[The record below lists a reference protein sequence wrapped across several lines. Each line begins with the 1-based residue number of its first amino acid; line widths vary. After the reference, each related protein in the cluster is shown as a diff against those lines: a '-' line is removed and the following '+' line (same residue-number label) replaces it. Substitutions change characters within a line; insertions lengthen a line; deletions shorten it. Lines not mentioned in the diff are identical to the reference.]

1 MQQLQ
6 DLQDGVD
13 IPPGNSE
20 KALKEA
26 LHQISAALI
35 RPATWDLPFGSNVYG
50 IYGATP
56 PEMLHQYD
64 LGLLRTTWECKF
76 TTQKQILVQFVV

>member
-6 DLQDGVD
+6 DLQNGVEV
-13 IPPGNSE
+13 PHGNSE
-20 KALKEA
+20 KALKAA
-26 LHQISAALI
+26 LHDISAAAI
-35 RPATWDLPFGSNVYG
+35 RPGTWNLPFGSNVYG

-64 LGLLRTTWECKF
+64 LGLLRTTWECK
-76 TTQKQILVQFVV
+76 